1 MSSSS
6 LLDSAFSSS
15 SILGASSWNQQKA
28 ERCVRG
34 RPLVVGGVEDD
45 TDTQEQ
51 PQKQEQQP
59 RQGHTLLDKRRY
71 PNPVV
76 GLLAADATEDKGK
89 EDAGTSTCSE
99 KTELE
104 SAVLLDCLSSHF
116 LFSHSS
122 KEGLQRLSDTF
133 TKRRYRNHEVI
144 YSKGDESKYFYIL
157 YSGEVTRRGGK
168 KNDENQDDEAKYT
181 VLGELAVLTGTP
193 YQETVVAASNCVLFR
208 LDRGAFH
215 RALRPTTEF
224 DLNERVNLLKRA
236 IPEEMVDHFVET
248 ELTQL
253 ASTMSSRSFQAG
265 DLLVTKETRL
275 DSLVIIAKGVATAT
289 DVSLGGRSYDD
300 ILYGP
305 EAPRISF
312 GWQSL
317 LTGSKEPTFRGNIVA
332 RSDGIALM
340 LSHSSFRNVLGGGE
354 ALTLEHLA
362 ARRLARIELQ
372 QIPMF
377 QDSLLD
383 DIQINS
389 LLDLMHRCEFSSD
402 EDGEKITM
410 FKASEK
416 VDACM
421 YFVREGAVTLILNKG
436 EDQKIVEAGG
446 YFGEQNMLRDQNKD
460 GQKHFVIRSPMTAL
474 AHAPRTVVDALYLEE
489 CRGLVNTTL
498 LGLGQSGGS
507 SSMDASI
514 QWEDIDRH
522 ALLGTG
528 TFGQVWMA
536 SIPRDER
543 PDESSCN
550 EAEEKKSPAEEGTRR
565 IVALKIQSKYQ
576 VVEAGKAERVVA
588 ERNILAS
595 LHSPFL
601 LRHVCSFQ
609 DESRLYMI
617 TSLLQGGELES
628 LIPDDGLSEESAK
641 FYAAGILEGLA
652 YMHRHHVIHRDI
664 KPQNVLLNER
674 GYPVLIDFGF
684 AKYVPDKTYTFCGSP
699 IFTAPEIIRFQ
710 GHGRASDN
718 WAWAVL
724 VYRLVTGR
732 YPFYRKGLDELEL
745 YKRICKG
752 SLELDGLM
760 SMEFRMLM
768 VAVLYPN
775 PLQRLGSSRNG
786 WRDIFASPWFANEAS
801 FDLRKLRKQA
811 IVAPWVPHLKDP
823 LDASSFHPDASDM
836 EDLMDQTFPQ
846 IGEKQ
851 QKIFS
856 TFGPQI

>member
-1 MSSSS
+1 M
-6 LLDSAFSSS
+6 
-15 SILGASSWNQQKA
+15 
-28 ERCVRG
+28 RG
-34 RPLVVGGVEDD
+34 RPLVMMGGVDD
-45 TDTQEQ
+45 DTQEQ
-51 PQKQEQQP
+51 QQQQQP

-76 GLLAADATEDKGK
+76 QTVGLRAADATEDKGK
-89 EDAGTSTCSE
+89 EDASASSE

-116 LFSHSS
+116 LWSHSS

-133 TKRRYRNHEVI
+133 TKRRYRNHEVV

-157 YSGEVTRRGGK
+157 YSGEVTQRGGK
-168 KNDENQDDEAKYT
+168 KNEDQDDEAKYT

-193 YQETVVAASNCVLFR
+193 HQETVVAASNCVLFR
-208 LDRGAFH
+208 LDRDAFH

-224 DLNERVNLLKRA
+224 DLNERVNLLKQA
-236 IPEEMVDHFVET
+236 IPEELVDHFVDT

-253 ASTMSSRSFQAG
+253 ASSLSSHSFQAG

-289 DVSLGGRSYDD
+289 DISLGGRSYDD
-300 ILYGP
+300 MSYGP

-332 RSDGIALM
+332 RSDGIVLM

-362 ARRLARIELQ
+362 ARRLARIELG

-377 QDSLLD
+377 QDSFLD

-389 LLDLMHRCEFSSD
+389 LLDLMHRCEYSSD
-402 EDGEKITM
+402 EDEEKMTI

-460 GQKHFVIRSPMTAL
+460 GQKHFIIRSPMTAL
-474 AHAPRTVVDALYLEE
+474 AHAPRTVVDVLYLEE

-498 LGLGQSGGS
+498 LGLGGPGS
-507 SSMDASI
+507 SSAMDASI

-536 SIPRDER
+536 SIPGDER
-543 PDESSCN
+543 QHDSSCN
-550 EAEEKKSPAEEGTRR
+550 EGEEKKSPAEEGTRR

-595 LHSPFL
+595 LHSQFL
-601 LRHVCSFQ
+601 LEHVCSFQ
-609 DESRLYMI
+609 DESQLYMI

-652 YMHRHHVIHRDI
+652 YMHRHHVIHR
-664 KPQNVLLNER
+664 
-674 GYPVLIDFGF
+674 
-684 AKYVPDKTYTFCGSP
+684 
-699 IFTAPEIIRFQ
+699 
-710 GHGRASDN
+710 
-718 WAWAVL
+718 
-724 VYRLVTGR
+724 
-732 YPFYRKGLDELEL
+732 
-745 YKRICKG
+745 
-752 SLELDGLM
+752 
-760 SMEFRMLM
+760 
-768 VAVLYPN
+768 
-775 PLQRLGSSRNG
+775 
-786 WRDIFASPWFANEAS
+786 
-801 FDLRKLRKQA
+801 
-811 IVAPWVPHLKDP
+811 
-823 LDASSFHPDASDM
+823 
-836 EDLMDQTFPQ
+836 
-846 IGEKQ
+846 
-851 QKIFS
+851 
-856 TFGPQI
+856 